1 MIWTKR
7 RDSLQGGVA
16 MVGIYYNV
24 VFAISL
30 NLLCVYVYLWHK
42 HFDTRLSIIF
52 AFVTIACLGYKFSYE
67 AVELKEYVL
76 AVKIIYIGGC
86 FLPYLMLAYIL
97 ELCKIEVKKWLK
109 VVVFIACSL
118 EYLSVITI
126 GYFPL
131 FYKKIFFESTDGE
144 QLILKE
150 YGIMHTMFY
159 VLSLAFLV
167 NGIISII
174 YSYRRK
180 EQIPRKMLAL
190 MMIPYVVSFILYFV
204 TISGSRILELT
215 PIGYLLFEII
225 LLFVAYR
232 MLLYD
237 INDSV
242 IESMIQKGDT
252 GLISFDYDYRYLG
265 SNEMAKKI
273 FPFLSDLKIDAVLS
287 QENKNEKK
295 LLHWISSFAFNEN
308 NEFVYT
314 VKDDDDNE
322 TFYNINV
329 DNLFDG
335 RNNRGYIITIVDDTD
350 RRKYIQL
357 LDNYNE
363 QLVKEVE
370 KKAKRIEKIMEERKK
385 VEAELELAANIQS
398 SALPNV
404 FPAFPEKSEFDL
416 YATMNPAKEVG
427 GDFYDFFLID
437 DDHLCM
443 VIADV
448 SGKGIPASLF
458 MMTSKT
464 TISNEAMHEISPEI
478 ILTRANEA
486 ICANNKMDMF
496 VTVWLGVLEI
506 STGKLTAANAG
517 HEYPFIKKNGKFAV
531 FKDKHGM
538 AVGVM
543 DGLKYKEYSVDL
555 EPGDFIFVYTDG
567 VAEANNKSKE
577 LFGLDRIQATLDGD
591 KSDDCKEIIKGI
603 RTSIDVFADGAQQ
616 FDDITMLCLKYNG

>member
-1 MIWTKR
+1 
-7 RDSLQGGVA
+7 
-16 MVGIYYNV
+16 
-24 VFAISL
+24 
-30 NLLCVYVYLWHK
+30 
-42 HFDTRLSIIF
+42 
-52 AFVTIACLGYKFSYE
+52 
-67 AVELKEYVL
+67 
-76 AVKIIYIGGC
+76 
-86 FLPYLMLAYIL
+86 MLAYIF

-109 VVVFIACSL
+109 LVVFIVCTL
-118 EYLSVITI
+118 EYISVVTI
-126 GYFPL
+126 GYIPA
-131 FYKKIFFESTDGE
+131 FYKKLFFEVGDGE
-144 QLILKE
+144 RIIIKE

-159 VLSLAFLV
+159 VISLAFLL

-180 EQIPRKMLAL
+180 KQIPRKMLVL
-190 MMIPYVVSFILYFV
+190 MMIPYLVSFVLYFI
-204 TISGSRILELT
+204 TIIFASELELT

-252 GLISFDYDYRYLG
+252 GLISFDFDYRYLG
-265 SNEMAKKI
+265 SNEMAKKV
-273 FPFLSDLKIDAVLS
+273 FPFLSELKIDTAIS
-287 QENKNEKK
+287 KDNPNEKK
-295 LLHWISSFAFNEN
+295 IIHWISSFAFNES

-314 VKDDDDNE
+314 VRDDDDEE
-322 TFYNINV
+322 TIYNINV

-335 RNNRGYIITIVDDTD
+335 RDNRGYIITIVDDTAN
-350 RRKYIQL
+350 RKYIEL

-363 QLVKEVE
+363 ELVKEVE

-398 SALPNV
+398 SALPSV
-404 FPAFPEKSEFDL
+404 FPAFPKKSEFDL

-464 TISNEAMHEISPEI
+464 TISNEAMHEISPEK

-517 HEYPFIKKNGKFAV
+517 HEYPFIKKNGKFEV

-555 EPGDFIFVYTDG
+555 LPGDCILVYTDG
-567 VAEANNKSKE
+567 VAEANNKNKE
-577 LFGLDRIQATLDGD
+577 LFGLDRIQASLDGN
-591 KSDDCKEIIKGI
+591 KSDDCRDIIKNI
-603 RTSIDVFADGAQQ
+603 KTSIDAFADGAKQ